1 MSVKW
6 LSVLRTVRPDLA
18 ALAESLDAAGGVK
31 DGPEASA
38 SSSSSSS
45 SSSSDSG
52 SGSSSS
58 SSSESDEEEEKRKK
72 RQKRLDEGLAGKR
85 ELVS

>member
-18 ALAESLDAAGGVK
+18 ALAESLDAASVVK
-31 DGPEASA
+31 DVPEASA

-45 SSSSDSG
+45 SSSSGSG
-52 SGSSSS
+52 SSSSSS

-72 RQKRLDEGLAGKR
+72 RQKRLDAGLTGQK
-85 ELVS
+85 ELIS